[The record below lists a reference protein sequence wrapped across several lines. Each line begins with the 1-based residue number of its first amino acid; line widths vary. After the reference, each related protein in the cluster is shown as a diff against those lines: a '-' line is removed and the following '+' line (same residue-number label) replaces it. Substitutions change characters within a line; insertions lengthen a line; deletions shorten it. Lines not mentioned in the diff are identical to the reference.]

1 MSNMER
7 NFDKRLDTTKLVENS
22 KSVISL
28 TYNYYPK
35 KVLKSDSTFKISKYA
50 YGTDYHIVLKKKLKQ
65 LLNIMKDKFGS
76 FEGRVFVD
84 SAPILERAWA
94 KKSGLGWIGKNT
106 NLINKQSGSFFFLAE
121 IIVDL
126 ELNYDNTT
134 TDHCGSCTACIDA
147 CPTNAIYEPYKLDA
161 SRCISY
167 YTIEL
172 KESFSSNLSSD
183 FKDWIFGCDICQDVC
198 PWNRFSKANDE
209 VLFETIP
216 EISNFNKTD
225 WIDLTEETFK
235 KVFKESPIKRSK
247 FKGLKEI
254 SIMLGKNLRNLP
266 KIELHL
272 HLDCCLSFDVV
283 KKINPKID
291 IETYN
296 KKFKAPSTCSSVKE
310 YIKCAEYAVDI
321 MQDEKSIS
329 LIVEDLFEQLKA
341 ENIIY
346 VEIRF
351 APLLHCRGELSSKEV
366 VQIVDDICKKC
377 SKKYCIHYALILC
390 TLRHFSKNQSM
401 ETVQLVEEFKNSGVF
416 ALDIAADEAGF
427 SLDNH
432 FGAFDFAFENNI
444 SCTAHAGEAKGPESI
459 KETLKKL
466 KVKRIGHGVRCVEDK
481 KLMNYLKNNNIHLEI
496 CLTSNIKT
504 LTYES
509 IDAHPIDKIFKSN
522 ISLSMSTDGRTIS
535 NIDLTS
541 EYELVVNKF
550 GWDLSDLKKVN
561 IDAVNHSFTT
571 SEIKKELLKK
581 INSSY

>member
-1 MSNMER
+1 
-7 NFDKRLDTTKLVENS
+7 
-22 KSVISL
+22 
-28 TYNYYPK
+28 
-35 KVLKSDSTFKISKYA
+35 
-50 YGTDYHIVLKKKLKQ
+50 
-65 LLNIMKDKFGS
+65 
-76 FEGRVFVD
+76 
-84 SAPILERAWA
+84 
-94 KKSGLGWIGKNT
+94 
-106 NLINKQSGSFFFLAE
+106 
-121 IIVDL
+121 
-126 ELNYDNTT
+126 
-134 TDHCGSCTACIDA
+134 
-147 CPTNAIYEPYKLDA
+147 
-161 SRCISY
+161 
-167 YTIEL
+167 
-172 KESFSSNLSSD
+172 
-183 FKDWIFGCDICQDVC
+183 
-198 PWNRFSKANDE
+198 
-209 VLFETIP
+209 
-216 EISNFNKTD
+216 
-225 WIDLTEETFK
+225 
-235 KVFKESPIKRSK
+235 
-247 FKGLKEI
+247 
-254 SIMLGKNLRNLP
+254 MLGKNLRKLP

-291 IETYN
+291 IEAYN

-310 YIKCAEYAVDI
+310 YIKCAEYAVDL
-321 MQDEKSIS
+321 MQDKKSIS
-329 LIVEDLFEQLKA
+329 LIVEDLFDQLKA

-377 SKKYCIHYALILC
+377 SKKYGIHYALILC

-432 FGAFDFAFENNI
+432 FDAFDFAFENNI

-509 IDAHPIDKIFKSN
+509 IDSHPIDKIFKSN

-550 GWDLSDLKKVN
+550 GWDLGDLKKVN
-561 IDAVNHSFTT
+561 IDAINHSFTT
-571 SEIKKELLKK
+571 SEIKKQLIKK

>member
-1 MSNMER
+1 
-7 NFDKRLDTTKLVENS
+7 
-22 KSVISL
+22 
-28 TYNYYPK
+28 
-35 KVLKSDSTFKISKYA
+35 
-50 YGTDYHIVLKKKLKQ
+50 
-65 LLNIMKDKFGS
+65 
-76 FEGRVFVD
+76 
-84 SAPILERAWA
+84 
-94 KKSGLGWIGKNT
+94 
-106 NLINKQSGSFFFLAE
+106 
-121 IIVDL
+121 
-126 ELNYDNTT
+126 
-134 TDHCGSCTACIDA
+134 
-147 CPTNAIYEPYKLDA
+147 
-161 SRCISY
+161 
-167 YTIEL
+167 
-172 KESFSSNLSSD
+172 
-183 FKDWIFGCDICQDVC
+183 
-198 PWNRFSKANDE
+198 
-209 VLFETIP
+209 
-216 EISNFNKTD
+216 
-225 WIDLTEETFK
+225 
-235 KVFKESPIKRSK
+235 
-247 FKGLKEI
+247 
-254 SIMLGKNLRNLP
+254 
-266 KIELHL
+266 
-272 HLDCCLSFDVV
+272 
-283 KKINPKID
+283 
-291 IETYN
+291 
-296 KKFKAPSTCSSVKE
+296 
-310 YIKCAEYAVDI
+310 

-329 LIVEDLFEQLKA
+329 FVVEDLFDQLKA

-351 APLLHCRGELSSKEV
+351 APLLHCKGELSSKEV

-377 SKKYCIHYALILC
+377 SKKYGIHYALILC

-550 GWDLSDLKKVN
+550 GWDLGDLKKVN
-561 IDAVNHSFTT
+561 IDAINHSFTT
-571 SEIKKELLKK
+571 SEIKKQLIKK

>member
-1 MSNMER
+1 
-7 NFDKRLDTTKLVENS
+7 
-22 KSVISL
+22 
-28 TYNYYPK
+28 
-35 KVLKSDSTFKISKYA
+35 
-50 YGTDYHIVLKKKLKQ
+50 
-65 LLNIMKDKFGS
+65 
-76 FEGRVFVD
+76 
-84 SAPILERAWA
+84 
-94 KKSGLGWIGKNT
+94 
-106 NLINKQSGSFFFLAE
+106 
-121 IIVDL
+121 
-126 ELNYDNTT
+126 
-134 TDHCGSCTACIDA
+134 
-147 CPTNAIYEPYKLDA
+147 
-161 SRCISY
+161 
-167 YTIEL
+167 
-172 KESFSSNLSSD
+172 
-183 FKDWIFGCDICQDVC
+183 
-198 PWNRFSKANDE
+198 
-209 VLFETIP
+209 
-216 EISNFNKTD
+216 
-225 WIDLTEETFK
+225 
-235 KVFKESPIKRSK
+235 
-247 FKGLKEI
+247 
-254 SIMLGKNLRNLP
+254 MLGKNLRKLP

-291 IETYN
+291 IEAYN

-310 YIKCAEYAVDI
+310 YIKCAEYAVDL
-321 MQDEKSIS
+321 MQDKKSIS
-329 LIVEDLFEQLKA
+329 LIVEDLFDQLKA

-351 APLLHCRGELSSKEV
+351 APLLHCKGELSSKEV
-366 VQIVDDICKKC
+366 VQIVVDICKKC
-377 SKKYCIHYALILC
+377 SKKYGIHYALILC

-444 SCTAHAGEAKGPESI
+444 SSTAHAGEAKGPESI

-561 IDAVNHSFTT
+561 IDAINHSFTT

>member
-1 MSNMER
+1 
-7 NFDKRLDTTKLVENS
+7 
-22 KSVISL
+22 
-28 TYNYYPK
+28 
-35 KVLKSDSTFKISKYA
+35 
-50 YGTDYHIVLKKKLKQ
+50 
-65 LLNIMKDKFGS
+65 
-76 FEGRVFVD
+76 
-84 SAPILERAWA
+84 
-94 KKSGLGWIGKNT
+94 
-106 NLINKQSGSFFFLAE
+106 
-121 IIVDL
+121 
-126 ELNYDNTT
+126 
-134 TDHCGSCTACIDA
+134 
-147 CPTNAIYEPYKLDA
+147 
-161 SRCISY
+161 
-167 YTIEL
+167 
-172 KESFSSNLSSD
+172 
-183 FKDWIFGCDICQDVC
+183 
-198 PWNRFSKANDE
+198 
-209 VLFETIP
+209 
-216 EISNFNKTD
+216 
-225 WIDLTEETFK
+225 
-235 KVFKESPIKRSK
+235 
-247 FKGLKEI
+247 
-254 SIMLGKNLRNLP
+254 MLGKNLRNLP

-291 IETYN
+291 IEAYN

-310 YIKCAEYAVDI
+310 YIKCAEYAVDL

-329 LIVEDLFEQLKA
+329 LIVEDLFDQLKA

-509 IDAHPIDKIFKSN
+509 VDAHPIDKIFKSN